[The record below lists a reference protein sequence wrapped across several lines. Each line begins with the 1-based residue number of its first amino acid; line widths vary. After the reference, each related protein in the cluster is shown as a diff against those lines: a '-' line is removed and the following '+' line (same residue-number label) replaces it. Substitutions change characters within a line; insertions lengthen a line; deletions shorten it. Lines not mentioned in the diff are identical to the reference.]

1 MFKPFNLEDDQDY
14 LRWREWKLEKYPER
28 LDDLVVEVNDPKM
41 LTAAE
46 TKAMLSLCQ
55 KTNLVIY
62 ASNNVQEDKAIPRC
76 LGAHFGLNRLNHNWL
91 ADDDAITSLAVNN
104 QGEHPH
110 YIPYTNRPINWHT
123 DGYYNR
129 KDEQI
134 WGLLLHCVRPASR
147 GGENQL
153 LDHEIA
159 YINLRD
165 QNPDFIRALMQPD
178 VMTIPARTGADGSIA
193 RQDETGPVFSINEIT
208 GDLHM
213 RYTARTRNIIWK
225 DDKLACEAIGALESL
240 LKADI
245 PYKYIGRLEPGMGL
259 VSNNVLHD
267 RSSFDEVKGQ
277 ERLLY
282 RARYFDRIHKT
293 SIRELFP

>member
-1 MFKPFNLEDDQDY
+1 MFKPFNLEDEQDY

-46 TKAMLSLCQ
+46 SEAILSLCQ
-55 KTNLVIY
+55 KTNMAIY

-76 LGAHFGLNRLNHNWL
+76 LGAQFGLNRLNHNWL

-110 YIPYTNRPINWHT
+110 YIPYTNRPISWHT

-147 GGENQL
+147 GGENQI

-159 YINLRD
+159 YIKLRD
-165 QNPDFIRALMQPD
+165 TSPDYIRALMQPD
-178 VMTIPARTGADGSIA
+178 VMTIPARTDTDGSVA
-193 RQDETGPVFSINEIT
+193 RQVEAGPVFSVNEVT

-213 RYTARTRNIIWK
+213 RYTARTRNIVWK
-225 DDKLACEAIGALESL
+225 DDKLACEAINHLESL
-240 LKADI
+240 LKTDM
-245 PYKYIGRLEPGMGL
+245 PYKFVGRLEPGMGL

-267 RSSFDEVKGQ
+267 RSGFDETKGQ

-282 RARYFDRIHKT
+282 RARYFDRIRKT

>member
-1 MFKPFNLEDDQDY
+1 MFEPFDLENDQDY
-14 LRWREWKLEKYPER
+14 LRWREWKLESYPER
-28 LDDLVVEVNDPKM
+28 LDDLVVEVNDPRM

-46 TKAMLSLCQ
+46 NEAILSLCQ
-55 KTNLVIY
+55 KTNMAIY
-62 ASNNVQEDKAIPRC
+62 ASNQLEEDKAIPRF
-76 LGAHFGLNRLNHNWL
+76 LGSQFGLNRLNHNWL

-123 DGYYNR
+123 DGYYNQ

-134 WGLLLHCVRPASR
+134 WGLLLHCVRPAAR

-153 LDHEIA
+153 LDHEIV
-159 YINLRD
+159 YISMRD
-165 QNPDFIRALMQPD
+165 QNPDYIQALMQPD
-178 VMTIPARTGADGSIA
+178 VMTIPARTESDGSVA
-193 RQDETGPVFSINEIT
+193 RNDETGPVFSVSAQT

-213 RYTARTRNIIWK
+213 RYTARTRNIVWK
-225 DDKLACEAIGALESL
+225 QDKLVREAISYLESL
-240 LKADI
+240 LKSDM
-245 PYKYIGRLEPGMGL
+245 PYKYSGRLESGMGL
-259 VSNNVLHD
+259 ISNNVLHD
-267 RSSFDEVKGQ
+267 RSGFDEAKGQ

-282 RARYFDRIHKT
+282 RARYFDRIKNT